1 MVITFI
7 LFSVIQYNEYNRN
20 KKNRL
25 PHNMFSLKNIS
36 TFILLYILSTII
48 MYMTFSQP
56 NIANIANTVSQ
67 RGGDN
72 ISKSYISADPHMLRK
87 ITDDVEIGFSPV

>member
-1 MVITFI
+1 
-7 LFSVIQYNEYNRN
+7 
-20 KKNRL
+20 
-25 PHNMFSLKNIS
+25 
-36 TFILLYILSTII
+36 
-48 MYMTFSQP
+48 MTFSQP